1 MGPALQPYI
10 FVGQGPRALP
20 VRWGG
25 RPRGSPLRTSIG
37 KRCVGADAYIG
48 PVAPIFKPCVGAGD
62 REGRPYAKIYI
73 GSSHTK
79 VSLDSRGKK

>member
-1 MGPALQPYI
+1 MGPALQPCI

-20 VRWGG
+20 V
-25 RPRGSPLRTSIG
+25 G
-37 KRCVGADAYIG
+37 K
-48 PVAPIFKPCVGAGD
+48 AGD